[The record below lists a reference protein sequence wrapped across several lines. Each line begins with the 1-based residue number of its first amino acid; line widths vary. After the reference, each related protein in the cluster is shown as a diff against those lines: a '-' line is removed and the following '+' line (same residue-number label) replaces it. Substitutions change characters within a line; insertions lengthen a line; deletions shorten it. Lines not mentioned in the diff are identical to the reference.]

1 MKLEKI
7 SQIVMG
13 VLATLTVVSFL
24 LFFTV
29 GYDNFDGK
37 NNAPQLTGFL
47 LWVQYLLA
55 IGGFLL
61 MMWSVFVSA
70 RKNSGVD
77 EKETT
82 GIPGKK
88 ITLFTVLV
96 TIASLAV
103 GLVLGLGEEDFTT
116 TSGVF
121 TPGYMVTLVDVCMWS
136 IYILSIVSVAAV
148 VVSATGVLRKS
159 NQAQ

>member
-7 SQIVMG
+7 SQIVMWS
-13 VLATLTVVSFL
+13 LTAFIVVSFL
-24 LFFTV
+24 AFFTI

-37 NNAPQLTGFL
+37 NNAPELTGFL

-61 MMWSVFVSA
+61 MVWSVFVSA
-70 RKNSGVD
+70 RKNSGTD
-77 EKETT
+77 EKDTT

-88 ITLFTVLV
+88 ITMFTVIV
-96 TIASLAV
+96 TIVSLLV
-103 GLVLGLGEEDFTT
+103 GLALGWGEEDFTT

-121 TPGYMVTLVDVCMWS
+121 TPGYLVTLTDICMWS
-136 IYILSIVSVAAV
+136 IYILSVVSVGAV
-148 VVSATGVLRKS
+148 VVAATGVLSQKKK
-159 NQAQ
+159 

>member
-7 SQIVMG
+7 SQCVMF
-13 VLATLTVVSFL
+13 ALTAVIVVSFL
-24 LFFTV
+24 AFFTI

-37 NNAPQLTGFL
+37 NNAPELTGFL
-47 LWVQYLLA
+47 LVVQYLLA

-70 RKNSGVD
+70 RKNSGTNEMD
-77 EKETT
+77 TT

-136 IYILSIVSVAAV
+136 IYILSIVSVGAV
-148 VVSATGVLRKS
+148 VVAATGVLSQKKK
-159 NQAQ
+159 

>member
-7 SQIVMG
+7 SKYVMLSLSIFC
-13 VLATLTVVSFL
+13 VLSFL
-24 LFFTV
+24 AFFTI

-47 LWVQYLLA
+47 LVVQYLLA

-61 MMWSVFVSA
+61 MLWSVAVSL
-70 RKNSGVD
+70 RKSSGID

-88 ITLFTVLV
+88 ITMFTVVV
-96 TIASLAV
+96 TIVSLVV
-103 GLVLGLGEEDFTT
+103 GLLDGLGEEDFTT

-148 VVSATGVLRKS
+148 VLAASGLLSKKK
-159 NQAQ
+159 

>member
-7 SQIVMG
+7 SKYVMG
-13 VLATLTVVSFL
+13 FLSALTVLSFVA
-24 LFFTV
+24 FFTI

-47 LWVQYLLA
+47 LVVQYLLA

-70 RKNSGVD
+70 RKNSGID
-77 EKETT
+77 EKDTT

-88 ITLFTVLV
+88 ITMFTIIV
-96 TIASLAV
+96 TIVSLLV

-121 TPGYMVTLVDVCMWS
+121 TPGYMVTLVDVFMWS
-136 IYILSIVSVAAV
+136 IYILSVVSVIAV
-148 VVSATGVLRKS
+148 VIAATGVVSKKK
-159 NQAQ
+159 